1 MAEFLEEFG
10 IVDSNDENVPSQG
23 NNLNAKVLDLDHAWQ
38 TEVNSPEI
46 LPYRDELID
55 GHDGIMDLL
64 RSQKGAIEVQKDE
77 MDSGDSNADAA
88 FTLSFYEVD
97 YERTTYSLTRYLRAR
112 LLKIEKHLD
121 YILQQS
127 MDLLSEGEKDFASNL
142 SNLNADY
149 RQDQMV
155 DKIVQEV
162 SNYNKNKQNEEEHV
176 RLDSNSKLLKLLKI
190 TDMLIDNS
198 EPNLNGYVFCVSNEE
213 GGINIDNGAEG
224 GSSTLEKSP
233 LLDDPNS
240 SSGEVQLRMYR
251 SIKEFVHQEKIYLL

>member
-1 MAEFLEEFG
+1 MADFLEEFG
-10 IVDSNDENVPSQG
+10 VGEENAYSQG
-23 NNLNAKVLDLDHAWQ
+23 NNLNAKVLELDHAWQ
-38 TEVNSPEI
+38 TEANSPEI
-46 LPYRDELID
+46 LPYRTELIEEE
-55 GHDGIMDLL
+55 HTGIMDLL
-64 RSQKGAIEVQKDE
+64 RNQKGAIEVQKDE

-142 SNLNADY
+142 SNVNADY

-155 DKIVQEV
+155 DKIIQEV
-162 SNYNKNKQNEEEHV
+162 GNYNKNKQNEGEHV
-176 RLDSNSKLLKLLKI
+176 RVSNNLKQLKI

-198 EPNLNGYVFCVSNEE
+198 KPNLGGYVFCVSNEE
-213 GGINIDNGAEG
+213 DINIRDAD
-224 GSSTLEKSP
+224 GSSQLEK
-233 LLDDPNS
+233 
-240 SSGEVQLRMYR
+240 GEVKLLKYD
-251 SIKEFVHQEKIYLL
+251 KVKNFVHDEKVYLV